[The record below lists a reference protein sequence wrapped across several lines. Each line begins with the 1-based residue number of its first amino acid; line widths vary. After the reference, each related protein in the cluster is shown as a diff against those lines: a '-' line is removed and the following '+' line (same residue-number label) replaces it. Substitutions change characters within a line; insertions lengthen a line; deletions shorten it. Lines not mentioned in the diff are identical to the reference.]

1 MKKTIATLGHS
12 TRSLEEFE
20 DIIQSM
26 NFDYVIDV
34 RTSPFSRFVPHF
46 NKHNLEKVLGSK
58 YLFMG
63 RYLGGLEEDLP
74 EERFIEGIEFVCE
87 LAKTKKLVLL
97 CSEKDY
103 KKCHRYQK
111 ITPALTLRGFNV
123 THL

>member
-1 MKKTIATLGHS
+1 MKTIYSLGHS

-20 DIIQSM
+20 AIIQSI

-34 RTSPFSRFVPHF
+34 RTSPYSRFVPHF
-46 NKHNLEKVLGSK
+46 NKHVLEKVFGKK

-63 RYLGGLEEDLP
+63 RYLGGLENDLP
-74 EERFIEGIEFVCE
+74 EERFIEGIEFVCD
-87 LAKTKKLVLL
+87 LAETKKVVLF

-103 KKCHRYQK
+103 KKCHRHLK
-111 ITPALTLRGFNV
+111 LEPELRLRGFDV